1 MWKPFCKTASAV
13 LLLLTVMNSCKTVKS
28 YQKQYLNDH
37 AMQQG
42 AFPIEKSENEG
53 TTYREGAAGGDMGKS
68 GGGCG
73 CN

>member
-1 MWKPFCKTASAV
+1 MKPYRKILAIAICF
-13 LLLLTVMNSCKTVKS
+13 LLFVAGCTSIRP
-28 YQKQYLNDH
+28 YQRQYLNDH

-42 AFPIEKSENEG
+42 AFSIEKSENEA